1 MKHVS
6 VIVALVALLS
16 LTSCATRMQSG
27 ALGGAAVGAAIGQ
40 AVGHNAGATIF
51 GAALGSMLGAII
63 GNEMDKN
70 DRQRLTAS
78 YENGQRSAWVN
89 STNGNRYTVTPEQT
103 YRDSSTNQVCRQAQI
118 DAVIDGKPQRTY
130 STACRDSQGYWRLQN

>member
-1 MKHVS
+1 MKYVC
-6 VIVALVALLS
+6 VVVALFLVLS
-16 LTSCATRMQSG
+16 LSSCATKMQSG
-27 ALGGAAVGAAIGQ
+27 ALGGGAVGAVIGQ
-40 AVGHNAGATIF
+40 AVGHSAGATIF

-70 DRQRLTAS
+70 DRQRLTSS
-78 YENGQRSAWVN
+78 YESGRRSTWVN
-89 STNGNRYTVTPEQT
+89 TTNGNQYTVTPEPT
-103 YRDSSTNQVCRQAQI
+103 YQNSSNQVCRQAEI